1 MNDLEEMPPKCQ
13 DCPYWEWAEYPY
25 FCDCKE
31 RYENN
36 ILPNNSQLKGLK
48 R

>member
-1 MNDLEEMPPKCQ
+1 MNDINDMPPKCQ
-13 DCPYWEWAEYPY
+13 NCPYWEYAEFPW

-36 ILPNNSQLKGLK
+36 DIPD
-48 R
+48 

>member
-1 MNDLEEMPPKCQ
+1 MNDLDEMPPKCQ
-13 DCPYWEWAEYPY
+13 NCPYWEWAERPY

-36 ILPNNSQLKGLK
+36 ILPNKSQSEYIVN
-48 R
+48 